1 MEDMRNIV
9 VLKDL
14 PSNLVEE
21 AIIVLKQNQ
30 KIKKGRGRIF
40 IRSRTLPDLLSEF
53 LSVPCV
59 PSSFPMPQCRQ

>member
-1 MEDMRNIV
+1 MRNIV

-30 KIKKGRGRIF
+30 KIKGQNQSMQKTREK
-40 IRSRTLPDLLSEF
+40 RSKKARNINLEII
-53 LSVPCV
+53 
-59 PSSFPMPQCRQ
+59 

>member
-30 KIKKGRGRIF
+30 KIKKPEYVENKGKTEQKARNINLE
-40 IRSRTLPDLLSEF
+40 II
-53 LSVPCV
+53 
-59 PSSFPMPQCRQ
+59 

>member
-30 KIKKGRGRIF
+30 KIKKPKYVKNKGKTKKKKKKQKKEKYKIYYC
-40 IRSRTLPDLLSEF
+40 TY
-53 LSVPCV
+53 
-59 PSSFPMPQCRQ
+59 